1 VRKKPV
7 IRTCCGCRKKGEKA
21 GFIRVVLTPDER
33 IVADLSQ
40 KISGRGI
47 YFCRNRSC
55 IEKALKSRAVRRSFR
70 GIDLPEE
77 IADLIMKECL

>member
-1 VRKKPV
+1 MRKKPV

-21 GFIRVVLTPDER
+21 EFIRVVRTPDNEF
-33 IVADLSQ
+33 VPDLSQ

-47 YFCRNRSC
+47 YFCRNIRC
-55 IEKALKSRAVRRSFR
+55 IEKAQKTRAARRSFG

-77 IADLIMKECL
+77 IYETIMKECL